1 MVRPI
6 IIDMNPD
13 ELKYPFMISFQK
25 FTGGCKMLFLQKY
38 VFQKKQKTNVKNIC
52 KLIANANSIVLHVIQ
67 NKNGI

>member
-1 MVRPI
+1 
-6 IIDMNPD
+6 
-13 ELKYPFMISFQK
+13 
-25 FTGGCKMLFLQKY
+25 MLFLQKY